1 MAKMMF
7 SCLVLVGM
15 ICLCSTEPL
24 KRHKRAWIIDSF
36 DIVEEHPGPFPYEL
50 GQIKLDRTYLVEFM
64 LKGKGVDLDPKGVLS
79 IDPLTG
85 VIKVH
90 KKVDYEQYSVL
101 KLMFQARNKSNL
113 AIDTQLGMEVNIL
126 DINDNPPEFKREV
139 YDVTINEA
147 AKQGSFIVGV
157 FATDKDAPGTPNSTI
172 DYKIISVTPTNKN
185 VEFYIQESNAIS
197 FKGCFDYEMAN
208 KYYITVEAK
217 DRGVVKLSSTTTII
231 VNLQDGN
238 NHLPVITGQT
248 GSAKVVERTNGTS
261 PLTIHTADADTR
273 PTGAWRVRYSI
284 QGDKAGHFAIHTDP
298 DTNDGILTVVKPLDY
313 EESTEQKLTI
323 FVENEEPYFSCEV
336 KERYTIGLW
345 TVVTNP
351 PNQSSMNI
359 TITVEDTNDPPFFPD
374 PVRKVILEENG
385 AVGVFVDKVTAV
397 DPDTGRP
404 HKLEYSI
411 EQDPAGWFRVDKTT
425 GEIFVKESLDRESIH
440 VTNGTYIVTVLVTEK
455 DEHPPMTSTATIQ
468 IHIEDKNDNVPIL
481 KENIV
486 SICQSDEVS
495 GAEITAYDLD
505 GDPYSGPFSFEIM
518 GDHKEE
524 WSFDPSHGYTVHLV
538 KGKSVHASLYTLI
551 LKVSDKQGMF
561 VLQNLSVA
569 TCDCTVSPNCL
580 MERNTQ
586 QKAGSGLMGITI
598 LAALMIF
605 ACLLLS
611 LTCSCGPVKSLVQVD
626 NVLEDALLPSNIE
639 KLGTDCVVPTI
650 LLKKASVSQSK
661 DAAFVINGV
670 QQTTDIQEVS
680 SKVTGTHRL
689 PVQMDE
695 SWSRDRSQG
704 YSSEKQTWMWKQY
717 QSENRYQGST
727 FSRRS
732 LQRRQGTFFI
742 SHSTLQ
748 SLLSQRLHSIQCPE
762 NELLDYEPQL
772 YANEDNS
779 DNSVVLDPIDL
790 PMDEF
795 DPELLSDL
803 GPAFKNLASICDPG
817 TLSKAEAMKNGIR

>member
-1 MAKMMF
+1 MATMMF
-7 SCLVLVGM
+7 SYLVLVGM

-24 KRHKRAWIIDSF
+24 KRHKRSWIIDSF
-36 DIVEEHPGPFPYEL
+36 NIVEEHPGPFPYEL
-50 GQIKLDRTYLVEFM
+50 GQIELDRSYLVEFR
-64 LKGKGVDLDPKGVLS
+64 LKGKGVDEDPKGVLS

-90 KKVDYEQYSVL
+90 RKVDYEQYSVL
-101 KLMFQARNKSNL
+101 MLTFQARNKSNL

-126 DINDNPPEFKREV
+126 DINDNPPEFKRSV
-139 YDVTINEA
+139 YDVTVNEA
-147 AKQGSFIVGV
+147 AKQGGFIIGV
-157 FATDKDAPGTPNSTI
+157 SASDKDAPGTPNSTI
-172 DYKIISVTPTNKN
+172 DYKIISVTPTTKN
-185 VEFYIQESNAIS
+185 VEFYIQESGAIS

-208 KYYITVEAK
+208 KYSITVEAK
-217 DRGVVKLSSTTTII
+217 DRGVVKLSSTVTII

-248 GSAKVVERTNGTS
+248 GSANVVERTNGTS
-261 PLTIHTADADTR
+261 PLKIHTADADTR
-273 PTGAWRVRYSI
+273 PTAAWRVRYSI
-284 QGDKAGHFAIHTDP
+284 QGDEGGHFAIHTDP

-313 EESTEQKLTI
+313 EENTEQKLTI
-323 FVENEEPYFSCEV
+323 IVENEEPYFSCEV
-336 KERYTIGLW
+336 KERSPDGLW
-345 TVVTNP
+345 TINTNP
-351 PNQSSMNI
+351 PKQSSRNI

-385 AVGVFVDKVTAV
+385 AVGAFVDKVTAV

-425 GEIFVKESLDRESIH
+425 GEIFVKESLDRESSH
-440 VTNGTYIVTVLVTEK
+440 VTNGTYTVTVLVTEK
-455 DEHPPMTSTATIQ
+455 DDHPPMTSTATIQ

-486 SICQSDEVS
+486 SICQFDEVS
-495 GAEITAYDLD
+495 GTEITAYDLD

-524 WSFDPSHGYTVHLV
+524 WSFDPSHGNTVHLV
-538 KGKSVHASLYTLI
+538 KDKSVHAGLYTLI
-551 LKVSDKQGMF
+551 VKISDKQGSF

-569 TCDCTVSPNCL
+569 TCDCAVSPNCL

-586 QKAGSGLMGITI
+586 QKVGSGLIGITI

-605 ACLLLS
+605 AFLLLS

-639 KLGTDCVVPTI
+639 KPGTDCVVPTI
-650 LLKKASVSQSK
+650 LLKKASVSHSK
-661 DAAFVINGV
+661 DATFVSNGV
-670 QQTTDIQEVS
+670 QQTTDIHGVS
-680 SKVTGTHRL
+680 SKITATHSL

-695 SWSRDRSQG
+695 YWSRDRSQC
-704 YSSEKQTWMWKQY
+704 YSSETWMWKQY
-717 QSENRYQGST
+717 QTENRYQGST

-732 LQRRQGTFFI
+732 SQRRQGTYFI

-748 SLLSQRLHSIQCPE
+748 SLLSQRLHSIQCLE

-772 YANEDNS
+772 YAVEDNS
-779 DNSVVLDPIDL
+779 DNFVDLDPIDL
-790 PMDEF
+790 PMNEF
-795 DPELLSDL
+795 DPEMLSDL
-803 GPAFKNLASICDPG
+803 GPAFKHLASICNPG
-817 TLSKAEAMKNGIR
+817 TLSKAEVMKKGI

>member
-704 YSSEKQTWMWKQY
+704 YSSEQTWMWKQY

>member
-1 MAKMMF
+1 MDKMMF

-24 KRHKRAWIIDSF
+24 KRHKRSWIIDSF

-50 GQIKLDRTYLVEFM
+50 GQIKLDRTYLVEFR
-64 LKGKGVDLDPKGVLS
+64 LKGKGVDEDPKGVLS

-90 KKVDYEQYSVL
+90 RKVDYEQYSVL
-101 KLMFQARNKSNL
+101 TLIFQARNKSNL

-126 DINDNPPEFKREV
+126 DINDNPPVFQREV
-139 YDVTINEA
+139 YDVTVNEA
-147 AKQGSFIVGV
+147 AKQGGFIVGV
-157 FATDKDAPGTPNSTI
+157 LATDKDAPGTPNSTI
-172 DYKIISVTPTNKN
+172 DYKIISVTPTTKN
-185 VEFYIQESNAIS
+185 VEYYIQESGAIS

-261 PLTIHTADADTR
+261 PLKIHTADADTR

-284 QGDKAGHFAIHTDP
+284 QGDKGGHFAIHTDP

-313 EESTEQKLTI
+313 EENTEHKLTI

-336 KERYTIGLW
+336 KERSADGLW
-345 TVVTNP
+345 TIITNP
-351 PNQSSMNI
+351 PNQSSRNI
-359 TITVEDTNDPPFFPD
+359 TITVEDTNDPPFFLD

-440 VTNGTYIVTVLVTEK
+440 VTNGTYIVTVLATEK
-455 DEHPPMTSTATIQ
+455 DDHPPMTSTATIQ
-468 IHIEDKNDNVPIL
+468 IHIEDTNDNVPIL

-505 GDPYSGPFSFEIM
+505 GDPYSGPFSFEIK

-524 WSFDPSHGYTVHLV
+524 WSFDPSYGYTVHLV
-538 KGKSVHASLYTLI
+538 KGKSVHASLYTLV
-551 LKVSDKQGMF
+551 LKISDKQGMF

-611 LTCSCGPVKSLVQVD
+611 LTCSCEPVKSLVRVD
-626 NVLEDALLPSNIE
+626 NVLEDGLLPSNIE

-650 LLKKASVSQSK
+650 LLKKASVSHSK

-680 SKVTGTHRL
+680 SKITGTHRL

-695 SWSRDRSQG
+695 CWSRDRSQC
-704 YSSEKQTWMWKQY
+704 YSSETWMWKQY

-732 LQRRQGTFFI
+732 LQRRQGIDFI

-748 SLLSQRLHSIQCPE
+748 SLLSRRLHSIQCPE

-772 YANEDNS
+772 YATEDNS

-790 PMDEF
+790 PMNEF

-803 GPAFKNLASICDPG
+803 GPAFKNLASICSPG
-817 TLSKAEAMKNGIR
+817 TLSKAEVMKNGIR

>member
-704 YSSEKQTWMWKQY
+704 YSSETWMWKQY